1 MFRSQTA
8 GFGRVHSKV
17 SYSVFFYKNLT
28 LLPQTPRTKCANVGT
43 DIAFSVYID
52 CIAAISEIKQF
63 FVFRTGMKF
72 ISKVLQ
78 GHCSQQSQAV
88 ICLKGYTT

>member
-1 MFRSQTA
+1 MFRSETA
-8 GFGRVHSKV
+8 GFGHVHSKV
-17 SYSVFFYKNLT
+17 CSSVFFYKNL
-28 LLPQTPRTKCANVGT
+28 TKCANVGT